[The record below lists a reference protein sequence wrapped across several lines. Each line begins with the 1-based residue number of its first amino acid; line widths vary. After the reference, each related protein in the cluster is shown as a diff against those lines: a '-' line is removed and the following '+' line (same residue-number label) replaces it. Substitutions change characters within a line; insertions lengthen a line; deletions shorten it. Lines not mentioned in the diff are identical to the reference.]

1 MSLVGFT
8 FESLVGLLAGLVL
21 TFLDFVDL
29 LVLTV
34 LFVLVSLG
42 LEEH

>member
-1 MSLVGFT
+1 MFLVCFT
-8 FESLVGLLAGLVL
+8 FENLVGLLAGLVL
-21 TFLDFVDL
+21 TFLGFVDL